1 MVLVRVALEVCSVG
15 GAFEVLVRASSIRR
29 AEELAAARFPGSVVC
44 VNFPI
49 DSEGFFSGAGG
60 FEGIEVVL
68 PKAAAG

>member
-1 MVLVRVALEVCSVG
+1 MVRVALEVCSMG

-44 VNFPI
+44 LNFPI
-49 DSEGFFSGAGG
+49 NGEGFFSGAGG

-68 PKAAAG
+68 PKTAAG